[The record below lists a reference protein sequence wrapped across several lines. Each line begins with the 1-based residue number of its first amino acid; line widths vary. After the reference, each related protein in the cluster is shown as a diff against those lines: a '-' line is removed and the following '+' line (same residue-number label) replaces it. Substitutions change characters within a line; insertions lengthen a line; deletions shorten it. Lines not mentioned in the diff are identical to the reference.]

1 MNSPMIIWYGLV
13 GLVLLGSLIPLLHYL
28 HSSHSGGHPR
38 HKLVGTYKERDLLFI
53 PGDRLHV
60 DDDDEYDD

>member
-13 GLVLLGSLIPLLHYL
+13 GLVLLGCLIQLLHYL
-28 HSSHSGGHPR
+28 YASHSCGRPR